1 MDNILLD
8 TNVISEVMK
17 PRPDPRVK
25 RFLRD
30 ASDPWLCTLTLHEL
44 VFGAERS
51 PDPVRRAKLL
61 EWIARMTGEFAVR
74 TIVVDNEVAERS
86 GRLRAL
92 AAAQGRTTSV
102 VDAVIAAAGQIRGL
116 TIATRNIRDFQ
127 AFGVALLDPWKER

>member
-1 MDNILLD
+1 LD

-17 PRPDPRVK
+17 PRPDPRV
-25 RFLRD
+25 RQFLRD
-30 ASDPWLCTLTLHEL
+30 ASDPWLCTITLHEL

-92 AAAQGRTTSV
+92 AAAQGHTTSV

-116 TIATRNIRDFQ
+116 TIATRNIRDFR
-127 AFGVALLDPWKER
+127 AFGVALLDPWKEP

>member
-1 MDNILLD
+1 MDDVLLD

-17 PRPDPRVK
+17 PRPDPRVR

-61 EWIARMTGEFAVR
+61 EWIARMTGEFSVR

-92 AAAQGRTTSV
+92 AAAQGRPASV

-116 TIATRNIRDFQ
+116 TIATRNVRDFQ
-127 AFGVALLDPWKER
+127 AFGVALFDPWKER

>member
-1 MDNILLD
+1 MDNVLLD

-17 PRPDPRVK
+17 PRPDPRV
-25 RFLRD
+25 RQFLRD
-30 ASDPWLCTLTLHEL
+30 ASDPWLCTITLHEL

-116 TIATRNIRDFQ
+116 TIATRNIRDFR